1 MTDKEKYLSLMQRY
15 WEAETSPEEER
26 DLARYAART
35 DDPEFEEL
43 RGALG
48 YLSIGRQEKARRSRA
63 IRFYAFAVAAGI
75 AVIAVLGVSLSVA
88 GHRVPEEDC
97 IRFAYGEKEDDKEL
111 IMASVEASLTDF
123 FGQEIS
129 VETSLIEMFTR

>member
-1 MTDKEKYLSLMQRY
+1 MTDKEKYLTLMQRY

-26 DLARYAART
+26 ALARYAART
-35 DDPEFEEL
+35 DDPEFDEL

-48 YLSIGRQEKARRSRA
+48 YLSIGRQEKTRRSRA
-63 IRFYAFAVAAGI
+63 TRFYAFAVAAGV

-97 IRFAYGEKEDDKEL
+97 IRYAYGEKVDDKEL

-123 FGQEIS
+123 FGQESS

>member
-1 MTDKEKYLSLMQRY
+1 MHRY

>member
-1 MTDKEKYLSLMQRY
+1 MQRY